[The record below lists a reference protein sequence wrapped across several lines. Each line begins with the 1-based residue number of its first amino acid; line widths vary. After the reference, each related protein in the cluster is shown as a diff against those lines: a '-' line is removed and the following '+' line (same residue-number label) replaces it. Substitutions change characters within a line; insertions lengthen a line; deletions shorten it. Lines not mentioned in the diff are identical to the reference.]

1 MRNRSFDE
9 RRAIWL
15 AAACVQTYRQ
25 YEHPDGEFAVPA
37 GYQVDS
43 AFIAHSLNRVWEPF
57 GFILESPEEI
67 VVAFRGTSSTS
78 DWLSDALASQ
88 VDYPYAKSAGKTH
101 RGFTEIYQTARDQ
114 ILTSLRGKNAGK
126 ALYITGHSLGGAL
139 AVLCAMDAASNTGF
153 RSPIL
158 YTYGAPRV
166 GSPAFVAS
174 FSRRQIAYRRISNL
188 YDAVTYLPPP
198 TVRIPRTGLVFE
210 YRHIKPFVA
219 LEFRGRSVASNHVIG
234 SYFAELSKRDPSY
247 AKALCEANP
256 GFCPVPP
263 SSG

>member
-1 MRNRSFDE
+1 MRNRSFDA

-15 AAACVQTYRQ
+15 AAACVQTYKQ
-25 YEHPDGEFAVPA
+25 YERPDNAFVVPA
-37 GYQVDS
+37 GYHVDS

-88 VDYPYAKSAGKTH
+88 TDYPYAKYAGKTH

-114 ILTSLRGKNAGK
+114 ILTSLRGKNTDK
-126 ALYITGHSLGGAL
+126 ALFVTGHSLGGGL
-139 AVLCAMDAASNTGF
+139 AVLCAMDVACNTGF
-153 RSPIL
+153 RSPNL

-166 GSPAFVAS
+166 GNPAFVAA
-174 FSRRQIAYRRISNL
+174 FSRRPITIHRISNL

-198 TVRIPRTGLVFE
+198 TVKIPRTDMVFE
-210 YRHIKPFVA
+210 YRHIRPFVA
-219 LEFRGRSVASNHVIG
+219 LEFHKGKVASNHVIG
-234 SYFAELSKRDPSY
+234 SYYAELSKRDPAY
-247 AKALCEANP
+247 AKALGEANP
-256 GFCPVPP
+256 GFCPVP
-263 SSG
+263 SSD